1 MMQLGGRDLSG
12 RDLIAL
18 ITLIILVAALV
29 GSGVWLEMRA
39 KANAD
44 AKARAAAEAALAAQ
58 PKRAPPITTSVYV
71 RAVPVRPAQ

>member
-1 MMQLGGRDLSG
+1 MQLGGRDLAG

-18 ITLIILVAALV
+18 VAMIILVIALL
-29 GSGVWLEMRA
+29 GSGVGLEMHARQV
-39 KANAD
+39 AD

-71 RAVPVRPAQ
+71 RSIPVRHAE